1 MNNEIHFTDEGEGF
15 PLLFIHGFCE
25 THEMWDDFKIPFLKD
40 FRVITVDL
48 PGFGNSPLPDGGF
61 TLADIA
67 DVLADFL
74 DSLNIKQVVVV
85 GHSLGGYVTLE
96 LAKLKSEL
104 IKGFCLFH
112 STAYADDEEKKDSR
126 NKTIDFVEKRGVK
139 VFATSFVPSLFYSKN
154 RKNLTS
160 EIDNAVAIASKTPL
174 PTLVAYTKAMR
185 DRQDRTDV
193 LESFSNPILF
203 IAGVKD
209 TSVPLEKIEPQFLLP
224 KRAVVKVLENTGHM
238 GMFEKKTETQ
248 QMVKA
253 FIASLEV

>member
-1 MNNEIHFTDEGEGF
+1 MNNEIHFTDEGKGF

-25 THEMWDDFKIPFLKD
+25 THEMWSDFKTPFLKD

-48 PGFGNSPLPDGGF
+48 PGFGNSTLPNGGF
-61 TLADIA
+61 ALADIA
-67 DVLADFL
+67 DALADFL
-74 DSLNIKQVVVV
+74 DSLNIKQVVVI

-96 LAKLKSEL
+96 LAKLKPEL

-126 NKTIDFVEKRGVK
+126 NKTIDFVEKRGVE

-154 RKNLTS
+154 SKNLTS
-160 EIDNAVAIASKTPL
+160 EIDKAVAIASQTPL
-174 PTLVAYTKAMR
+174 KTLVAYTKAMR

-193 LESFSNPILF
+193 LEDFANPIL
-203 IAGVKD
+203 IMAGEKD

-248 QMVKA
+248 QTLKD
-253 FIASLEV
+253 FLEVL

>member
-1 MNNEIHFTDEGEGF
+1 MNNEIHFTDEGKGL

-48 PGFGNSPLPDGGF
+48 PGFGKSPLPSGGF
-61 TLADIA
+61 ALADIA
-67 DVLADFL
+67 DVIADFL
-74 DSLNIKQVVVV
+74 ASLNIKQVVVI

-96 LAKLKSEL
+96 LAKLKPEL
-104 IKGFCLFH
+104 INGFCLFH
-112 STAYADDEEKKDSR
+112 STALADDEEKKDSR
-126 NKTIDFVEKRGVK
+126 NKTIDFVEKRGVE

-160 EIDNAVAIASKTPL
+160 EIDKAVAIASQTLLK
-174 PTLVAYTKAMR
+174 TLVAYTKAMR

-193 LESFSNPILF
+193 LENFVNPIL
-203 IAGVKD
+203 IMAGEKD

-224 KRAVVKVLENTGHM
+224 KRGIVKVLENTGHM

-248 QMVKA
+248 QTLKD
-253 FIASLEV
+253 FLEVL